1 MKRAIYLSLALVA
14 LLLVSSLIIHKLIA
28 RTPQQPYR
36 EIGSLGFVEFRY
48 YPEAIMAT
56 VKNKDTTF
64 QGSSGENFRVL
75 AGYIFGSNDSNEK
88 IAMTAPVHMNF
99 EKDASYMSFVMPQG
113 YNLNNLPTPS
123 GSSID
128 LHKTEEE
135 YVAVIRF
142 GGYASD
148 NKIKSKRDELKD
160 LLKQE
165 GIEHDNNF
173 RYLGYNAPW
182 DFLFRRN
189 EIIVGIKK
197 ETASEIKE

>member
-1 MKRAIYLSLALVA
+1 MAK
-14 LLLVSSLIIHKLIA
+14 
-28 RTPQQPYR
+28 TPQQLYK
-36 EIGSLGFVEFRY
+36 EIATLGNLELRY

-64 QGSSGENFRVL
+64 GGSSGKNFRVL
-75 AGYIFGSNDSNEK
+75 AGYIFGSNASNEK
-88 IAMTAPVHMNF
+88 IAMTAPVHMTF
-99 EKDASYMSFVMPQG
+99 EKDTSTMSFVMPQG

-128 LHKTEEE
+128 LHKAEEE

-148 NKIKSKRDELKD
+148 DKINMKQDALKD

-165 GIEHDNNF
+165 GIGHNNNF

-189 EIIVGIKK
+189 EILVGISKDSAMKMKNKK
-197 ETASEIKE
+197 L